1 VESGKASIMASL
13 EPVVAALVGVA
24 VFGEPMSL
32 LTLAGILLVLS
43 GVVILR

>member
-1 VESGKASIMASL
+1 VIL
-13 EPVVAALVGVA
+13 
-24 VFGEPMSL
+24 FNEPMSG